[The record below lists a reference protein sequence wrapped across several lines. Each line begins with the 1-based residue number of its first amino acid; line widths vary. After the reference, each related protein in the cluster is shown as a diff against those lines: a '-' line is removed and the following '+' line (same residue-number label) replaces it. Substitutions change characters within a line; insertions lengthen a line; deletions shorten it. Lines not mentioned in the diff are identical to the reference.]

1 MMDKEQKTNINHVS
15 ISVAHLQRALEYYQ
29 KNFNCDLEHQDE
41 FQVVLQFENIKLVLV
56 LISEEPAHIAYTDD
70 AVEDGKV
77 NYDGSYSTY
86 THDGFGNIVEHIK
99 EIK

>member
-1 MMDKEQKTNINHVS
+1 MLTNINHVC

-29 KNFNCDLEHQDE
+29 QNFNCDVEYQDE
-41 FQVVLQFENIKLVLV
+41 FQVVLGFENIKLVLV
-56 LISEEPAHIAYTDD
+56 LLSEGPAHIAYNMDP
-70 AVEDGKV
+70 VKDGEV

>member
-1 MMDKEQKTNINHVS
+1 MLTNINHVC

-29 KNFNCDLEHQDE
+29 QNFNCNVEHHDE

-56 LISEEPAHIAYTDD
+56 LISEEPAHIAYTADSI
-70 AVEDGKV
+70 EDGKV
-77 NYDGSYSTY
+77 NYDGSHSTY